1 MVGLGP
7 SGGCGWLAGED
18 VGRKEDVACVDGG
31 GGEDIVVRRR
41 VVFVALA
48 LGDGSVSRG
57 LVIHQLR
64 LRVDNE
70 AVACII
76 ISTKTQECFVFSRC
90 YVTINSFSISRVC
103 MHR

>member
-48 LGDGSVSRG
+48 LAMVRS
-57 LVIHQLR
+57 
-64 LRVDNE
+64 
-70 AVACII
+70 AVGWS
-76 ISTKTQECFVFSRC
+76 STSLGCQ
-90 YVTINSFSISRVC
+90 
-103 MHR
+103 